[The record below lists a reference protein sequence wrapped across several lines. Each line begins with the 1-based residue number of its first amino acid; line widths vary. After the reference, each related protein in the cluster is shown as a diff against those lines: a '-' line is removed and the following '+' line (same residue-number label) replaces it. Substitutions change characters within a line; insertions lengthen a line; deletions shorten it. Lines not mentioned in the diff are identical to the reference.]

1 MTRSAMP
8 LHELGQRGDSATLVG
23 KVPSSAVVEPF
34 IARSRSFRAR
44 EAASFRIRDY
54 SIRALN
60 VLMALLLILFFL
72 PLMLLIG
79 VLVLLT
85 SRGPVIY
92 AQERVGL
99 DTRKRARRRG
109 AASGTDRRSKDRGGR
124 IFKIYKFRT
133 MREGGDDSP
142 QVWASEDD
150 PRVTKLGRF
159 LRAHRLDELP
169 QLFNILKGDMNL
181 VGPRPEQPEIFQE
194 LRKAISVYPE
204 RQRVR
209 PGITGWAQVNHR
221 YDASEDDVRRKL
233 RLDLEYVRRRSV
245 SKDVLI
251 MAKTPSVMI
260 FRQGAQ

>member
-1 MTRSAMP
+1 MT
-8 LHELGQRGDSATLVG
+8 LHDLGQRIDSTALVGRITSSAT
-23 KVPSSAVVEPF
+23 VEPF
-34 IARSRSFRAR
+34 IARSRSVRAR
-44 EAASFRIRDY
+44 EAASYRIRDY
-54 SIRALN
+54 SIRVLN
-60 VLMALLLILFFL
+60 VLMASLLILFFL
-72 PLMLLIG
+72 PLM
-79 VLVLLT
+79 VLVALVVGLT
-85 SRGPVIY
+85 SGWPVIY
-92 AQERVGL
+92 AQDRVGL
-99 DTRKRARRRG
+99 DARRRARRRG
-109 AASGTDRRSKDRGGR
+109 AVSGTDRRRNDWGGR
-124 IFKIYKFRT
+124 LFKIYKFRT
-133 MREGGDDSP
+133 MHVGEEDSP

-150 PRVTKLGRF
+150 PRVTRVGRL

-169 QLFNILKGDMNL
+169 QLFNVLKGDMNL

-194 LRKAISVYPE
+194 LRRAISVYPE
-204 RQRVR
+204 RQQVR